1 MSSQNDDISSN
12 VLRQMKAGG
21 FDFTQIHPIEFYA
34 VFPDEAGARRA
45 ARQFRGESLNA
56 QVKEGDGGW
65 HLELSKV
72 MYATYCGIG
81 DFEEAFEQLVTPYG
95 GEVEG
100 WGSST
105 SGSRPSSPAWPSSQ
119 AHPRQAGAGLP

>member
-34 VFPDEAGARRA
+34 VFPDEDGARRA
-45 ARQFRGESLNA
+45 AGQFRGESLNA
-56 QVKEGDGGW
+56 QVKERGDGAW

-72 MYATYCGIG
+72 MYATYGGIG
-81 DFEEAFEQLVTPYG
+81 DFEETFEQLVTPYG

-100 WGSST
+100 WGVKQE
-105 SGSRPSSPAWPSSQ
+105 RVIA
-119 AHPRQAGAGLP
+119 